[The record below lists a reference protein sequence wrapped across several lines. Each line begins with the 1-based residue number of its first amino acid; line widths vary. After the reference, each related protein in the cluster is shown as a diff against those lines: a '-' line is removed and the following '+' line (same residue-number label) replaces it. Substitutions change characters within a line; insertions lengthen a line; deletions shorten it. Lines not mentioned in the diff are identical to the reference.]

1 VTLAGRE
8 EPLPVGLRLF
18 LPDEWIKDPERDDS
32 GVIPGGLLTAQGEA
46 LEAFRLADELLNSRA
61 ELV

>member
-1 VTLAGRE
+1 VD
-8 EPLPVGLRLF
+8 GLHQ
-18 LPDEWIKDPERDDS
+18 DKHEDQGDDS